1 MRHLKSNRSIL
12 PYLLLGFL
20 TFGIYNLWYLHH
32 FVKDVNELCR
42 EDGKQSPGVL
52 WLLLLSI
59 LTCGLYGLFWWYR
72 IADMISTAQRKRGF
86 SSSVSGGYILVCM
99 VLGAYLCGLASWI
112 ALHTL
117 FEAMNELATD
127 YNNKLECPPADVG
140 STN

>member
-42 EDGKQSPGVL
+42 DDGKQSPGVL

-72 IADMISTAQRKRGF
+72 IADMISTAQRKRGY

-127 YNNKLECPPADVG
+127 YNNKLDSHPADVG